1 MQLLEHRIMTDGEV
15 LPGGILKVDG
25 FLNHQMDPQLLTA
38 MGEEFHRLFAGSG
51 VNKILTI
58 EASGIGPAC
67 FAGLAFGCPVLFGQC
82 GRTGP
87 LAGEGGTGAGV
98 SVAHRGGPTGRG
110 AGTARGAG
118 GLGST
123 GR

>member
-67 FAGLAFGCPVLFGQC
+67 FAGLAFGCPVLFAKKN
-82 GRTGP
+82 RTSN
-87 LAGEGGTGAGV
+87 LAGEL
-98 SVAHRGGPTGRG
+98 GPARSTRSPTTSKTPSSSRRSTS
-110 AGTARGAG
+110 ARATAC
-118 GLGST
+118 
-123 GR
+123 

>member
-1 MQLLEHRIMTDGEV
+1 MQLLERRILTDGEV

-38 MGEEFHRLFAGSG
+38 MGEEFHRLFAGMG

-67 FAGLAFGCPVLFGQC
+67 FAGLAFGCPVLFAKKNRTATSPASSGQ
-82 GRTGP
+82 
-87 LAGEGGTGAGV
+87 AGV
-98 SVAHRGGPTGRG
+98 LLHAPCGEHHPRLQEVSRA
-110 AGTARGAG
+110 AETAC
-118 GLGST
+118 
-123 GR
+123 